1 MRAFIFEGTAE
12 EVGRVVQ
19 AMQSN
24 STAGAKPSLA
34 RPITDDEE
42 TWPSVTEEFV
52 RRVLTRRRLS
62 DPVKAMLRALSQ
74 ADPEDYVPVADLYE
88 ATGYSSAQ
96 FAGLMGAFGRR
107 IAHTEGYD
115 ENAVFFEY
123 EETEDGRAWGLRLTE
138 PVREVLRQ
146 ENLG

>member
-19 AMQSN
+19 AMQ
-24 STAGAKPSLA
+24 PSSA
-34 RPITDDEE
+34 TSVEPPPTRPTTGDEE
-42 TWPSVTEEFV
+42 TWPPVTEEFA

-62 DPVKAMLRALSQ
+62 GPVKAMLRTLSQ
-74 ADPEDYVPVADLYE
+74 VDPGDYVPVADLYE
-88 ATGYSSAQ
+88 ATGYSSSQ

-123 EETEDGRAWGLRLTE
+123 ERERRWPVVGLAPDGNS
-138 PVREVLRQ
+138 P
-146 ENLG
+146 